1 MTDESDPLLSGYHRF
16 RQDGWTQAKAEYET
30 LAAAGQKPHTLVVAC
45 SDSRADPALIFD
57 AAPGQLFVVRNVANI
72 VPPYQPDGKQ
82 HGVSAALEF
91 GVRVL
96 GVSRIAVM
104 GHALCGGVNA
114 MINGAPDVCN
124 DFVRPW
130 VAQAEPVVRR
140 AVEGLSEDEKQTAG
154 EHAVVRLSLDNLRTF
169 PWIAEREQAGELEL
183 VGLHF
188 GIADGMLRRM
198 QTDGLFQA
206 LEPAE

>member
-1 MTDESDPLLSGYHRF
+1 MIDESDPLLSGYSRF
-16 RQDGWTQAKAEYET
+16 REDGWLQARAEYEA
-30 LAAAGQKPHTLVVAC
+30 LAADGQKPHTLVVAC

-96 GVSRIAVM
+96 GVERIAVM

-130 VAQAEPVVRR
+130 VAQAEPVVRK
-140 AVEGLSEDEKQTAG
+140 AVEGLSEPDKQAAG
-154 EHAVVRLSLDNLRTF
+154 EHAVVRMSIENLRTF
-169 PWIAEREQAGELEL
+169 PWIAEKEAAGQLEL
-183 VGLHF
+183 LGLHF
-188 GIADGMLRRM
+188 GIADGVLKRM
-198 QTDGLFQA
+198 QTDGVFNP
-206 LEPAE
+206 LETGA